1 MAWAINAGS
10 RISGNAIFTK
20 KKVCPASPTHCCPH
34 HAPFRVIAL
43 RGGLAHR
50 RRERREGVGEAVRE
64 RRVGGGKVMG
74 VVVRTRR

>member
-1 MAWAINAGS
+1 
-10 RISGNAIFTK
+10 
-20 KKVCPASPTHCCPH
+20 V
-34 HAPFRVIAL
+34 L